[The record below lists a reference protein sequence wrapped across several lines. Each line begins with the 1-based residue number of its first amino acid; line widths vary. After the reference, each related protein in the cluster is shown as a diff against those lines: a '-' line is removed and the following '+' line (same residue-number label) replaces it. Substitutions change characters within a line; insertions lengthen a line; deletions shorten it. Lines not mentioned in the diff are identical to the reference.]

1 MKQNIIPAL
10 KLTLICLI
18 FFCGI
23 YTLFIWAIAQASN
36 GKGEGE
42 TLSVNGKVVGYALEG
57 QNFSADRYFWS
68 RPSAVGYN
76 AAGSGGSNKGPTNP
90 DYLKD
95 VNSRID
101 SFLVHNKTVNK
112 EDIPSELVTA
122 SGSGLDPDISRQAA
136 YIQVARVAK
145 ARNISEEKVMNLIN
159 LHIEKH
165 IQGPLMGL
173 LGPEKINVLK
183 LNIDLDR
190 ESK

>member
-1 MKQNIIPAL
+1 MKQHIIPAL
-10 KLTLICLI
+10 RLTLICIL
-18 FFCGI
+18 FFCGL
-23 YTLFIWAIAQASN
+23 YTLLILGIAQASP

-42 TLSVNGKVVGYALEG
+42 TITVKGKVVGYALEG
-57 QNFSADRYFWS
+57 QNFSGDQYFWS

-95 VNSRID
+95 VTSRID

-112 EDIPSELVTA
+112 NDIPSELVTA

-145 ARNISEEKVMNLIN
+145 VRGLTEDAVKAIVEKNIDHPL
-159 LHIEKH
+159 L
-165 IQGPLMGL
+165 GLMGT
-173 LGPEKINVLK
+173 EKINVLS
-183 LNIDLDR
+183 LNINLDK
-190 ESK
+190 ESAK